1 MYNRIAE
8 LLIGQPR
15 SFHTLRHRNDL
26 TCLSPFPLLFL
37 RQYNFKNHHCN
48 GQKVPATMVVFRI
61 FSFYPPR

>member
-26 TCLSPFPLLFL
+26 TCLSPFPLLFCANIISKTTIATDKKYP
-37 RQYNFKNHHCN
+37 RQWWFS
-48 GQKVPATMVVFRI
+48 I
-61 FSFYPPR
+61 FFPFYPPR